1 MFLFLERKGSE
12 KNLNPL
18 TGSARD
24 GIVPPGDRPRSNNKT
39 APRLTPGGLLLLI
52 HLRII
57 RPSHQIIQRNLIYV
71 GNPN

>member
-24 GIVPPGDRPRSNNKT
+24 GIVPPGDRPRSNNKM
-39 APRLTPGGLLLLI
+39 APRLTPGGFC
-52 HLRII
+52 
-57 RPSHQIIQRNLIYV
+57 Y
-71 GNPN
+71 